1 MKMGKKPKKPQ
12 LIPKGEKKTF
22 RNLEN
27 YFSRPLFKKLQ
38 ESLIMRGDI

>member
-1 MKMGKKPKKPQ
+1 MKMGKKNKKTTANT
-12 LIPKGEKKTF
+12 KGGEKTF